1 MITSIAEKI
10 GSAAEALRSWVRQA
24 ERDGGRRPG
33 LTTDERARSKQLE
46 CENVEL
52 PRASEDGPRQPSQ
65 VMVGFI
71 DDDRETFGVEALC
84 RSRVAGESRG
94 LRSSESLE
102 AAQAR
107 RAGRGPWYGGVP
119 DVEPGPRER
128 DARAEG

>member
-1 MITSIAEKI
+1 
-10 GSAAEALRSWVRQA
+10 
-24 ERDGGRRPG
+24 
-33 LTTDERARSKQLE
+33 
-46 CENVEL
+46 
-52 PRASEDGPRQPSQ
+52 
-65 VMVGFI
+65 MVGFI

-119 DVEPGPRER
+119 DVAPGPRER
-128 DARAEG
+128 DARAER